1 MKNVYC
7 VSTKQHRDMKSGVLE
22 SCDPKMHSFCK
33 RGVLV
38 HCLARMSKKSILT
51 DT

>member
-7 VSTKQHRDMKSGVLE
+7 VSTEQHGNMKSGVLR
-22 SCDPKMHSFCK
+22 MQLFCK
-33 RGVLV
+33 LGVLV
-38 HCLARMSKKSILT
+38 HCLARTPKSPTIPT